1 MEEFFI
7 LKCPVSSSI
16 NTKIKN
22 IFINKFLNDGLQ
34 LKILD
39 DESEESD
46 DDIYNYTRHVE
57 SNFCGLAPLMSP
69 NYVKDS
75 IQEEDTFAL
84 MKFLNVDD
92 VHSIITFKVM
102 TDYNKNSKY
111 LYIDAYCVN
120 KIKGYFGAGIL
131 LDYLVHVCKN
141 IGINEIKLDALLRD
155 ETINFYIKKGFQ
167 QISSNSSYAKMLK
180 IINGGYSNKKK
191 NKNKK
196 YKTIK
201 YKTIKYKT
209 IKYKTRKYKTR
220 KYKTKKY
227 KTKKYKTRNIKYKK

>member
-7 LKCPVSSSI
+7 LKCPESSR
-16 NTKIKN
+16 
-22 IFINKFLNDGLQ
+22 INKEIKKIFVTKFRNDGLQ

-39 DESEESD
+39 DESED
-46 DDIYNYTRHVE
+46 LKDDIYNYTRHVE

-69 NYVKDS
+69 NYIKDS
-75 IQEEDTFAL
+75 IQEEDNFAL
-84 MKFLNVDD
+84 IKFLNVDD

-102 TDYNKNSKY
+102 TDYDKNLKY

-131 LDYLVHVCKN
+131 LDYLVYVCKN
-141 IGINEIKLDALLRD
+141 IGINEIRLDALLRD

-180 IINGGYSNKKK
+180 IINGGYSN
-191 NKNKK
+191 NK
-196 YKTIK
+196 
-201 YKTIKYKT
+201 
-209 IKYKTRKYKTR
+209 KYKTRKYKTR
-220 KYKTKKY
+220 KYKTRKY
-227 KTKKYKTRNIKYKK
+227 KTRKYKTRKYKTRNYKTRNYKTRKYKTRN

>member
-1 MEEFFI
+1 MENFFI
-7 LKCPVSSSI
+7 LKCPASSSI

-22 IFINKFLNDGLQ
+22 IFVNKFRNDGLE

-39 DESEESD
+39 DESE

-57 SNFCGLAPLMSP
+57 NNFCGLAPLMSP
-69 NYVKDS
+69 NYIKDS
-75 IQEEDTFAL
+75 IQEEDNFAL
-84 MKFLNVDD
+84 IKFLNVDD

-102 TDYNKNSKY
+102 TDYNKNLKY

-131 LDYLVHVCKN
+131 LDYLVYVCKN
-141 IGINEIKLDALLRD
+141 IGINEIRLDALLRD

-180 IINGGYSNKKK
+180 IINGGYSNNK
-191 NKNKK
+191 KNKK
-196 YKTIK
+196 YKTRK
-201 YKTIKYKT
+201 YKI
-209 IKYKTRKYKTR
+209 RKYKTR
-220 KYKTKKY
+220 KYKIR
-227 KTKKYKTRNIKYKK
+227 KYKTRKYTTRK